1 MTTSNPQPPVARVA
15 LVWAGLSLAL
25 ACSSASAVP
34 SDAAR
39 VTDAAPDEAAPADE
53 TCQDIRLCIFD
64 QPCADDAC
72 IAACAARGT
81 AAARAAFEMLRAC
94 TAKACSP
101 TNSDYLNCACAEQCF
116 GEGACLPLVDACV
129 GPATADMVCD
139 SLCN

>member
-1 MTTSNPQPPVARVA
+1 VTTSDPHLPGARVA

-25 ACSSASAVP
+25 AACSSASAVP
-34 SDAAR
+34 SDAA
-39 VTDAAPDEAAPADE
+39 DAAAPEAAAPTDE
-53 TCQDIRLCIFD
+53 TCQDIRLCVFD

-81 AAARAAFEMLRAC
+81 AAARATFEMLRAC
-94 TAKACSP
+94 TAQACSP